1 MRVQFLDDLTAAD
14 PIADE
19 WAKLAECAGV
29 GIYLTSDWCQ
39 VYWRHYGAGR
49 RLQIVRLDDGSR
61 LAGVVPFTVD
71 RIRVAGVPF
80 RLGRLLGGDYS
91 PKLLDPPITAEAA
104 ADGAEAIAKLVAD
117 GRMDLAM
124 VGPMAPDTPFSQALD
139 QMATSGT
146 GSVRVTKTSSPGTVT
161 MIPLATTY
169 DEYLQGLNKDQRAK
183 ARYEV
188 RQLEKAYRVGFYQIQ
203 EGDIE
208 SEFDRFRLMHN
219 AQWDQQQ
226 SRGHF
231 RSWPRSYAFNLDLCK
246 AAARRGWLRFSRLD
260 ANDAPVAYQYAFRF
274 GRTYHWRLPSRQVS
288 AELRKFS
295 LGRVALLKMMEFAI
309 GEGTAQIEAG
319 MGHYEYKNQLGG
331 REIQTV
337 QYAVR
342 SATARGSLA
351 EKVLRWN
358 SLFLEV
364 LYHKLWYVKLGR
376 QFPWLRRP
384 LWECYIKCKA

>member
-1 MRVQFLDDLTAAD
+1 MAPMAE
-14 PIADE
+14 E
-19 WAKLAECAGV
+19 WARLAERVGV
-29 GIYLTSDWCQ
+29 GIYLTGDWCQ
-39 VYWRHYGAGR
+39 VYWRHYGEGR
-49 RLQIVRLDDGSR
+49 RLQLVRVDDGGS
-61 LAGVVPFTVD
+61 LAGVIPFSVD
-71 RIRVAGVPF
+71 RIRVGGVPF

-104 ADGAEAIAKLVAD
+104 ADGARAIARLVEE

-124 VGPMAPDTPFSQALD
+124 VGPMAPDTPLAQALD
-139 QMATSGT
+139 QLVTSGT
-146 GSVRVTKTSSPGTVT
+146 GLVRVAKRSSPGTVT
-161 MIPLATTY
+161 MIPLAATY

-183 ARYEV
+183 VRYEV
-188 RQLEKAYRVGFYQIQ
+188 RQLEKAYRVGFHQIQ
-203 EGDIE
+203 ESEIE

-288 AELRKFS
+288 AEFRKFS
-295 LGRVALLKMMEFAI
+295 LGRVALLKMMEYAI
-309 GEGTAQIEAG
+309 GEGTTQIEAG

-342 SATARGSLA
+342 SASARGSLA
-351 EKVLRWN
+351 EKVLRGN
-358 SLFLEV
+358 SILLEV
-364 LYHKLWYVKLGR
+364 LYHKLWYVRLGR
-376 QFPWLRRP
+376 KFPWLRKP
-384 LWECYIKCKA
+384 LWECYIKSKA